1 MINWHKKFLNNIE
14 NKFPIHHLL
23 VR

>member
-14 NKFPIHHLL
+14 NQFPIHHLL